1 MSPRPHAHRRA
12 CIVLDDLLNCHNP
25 GHPNFHGLKMIL
37 CDIEF
42 FISFS
47 VLQIDP
53 SSETDEDEEHTGANV
68 NSSMEVAN
76 KFIRNGNEIRR
87 SLRRINSLTRCVTN
101 DPTVLSLDKQNY
113 RDLKR
118 IYNKFENFQ
127 HSSNFQLACEMTN
140 K

>member
-1 MSPRPHAHRRA
+1 M
-12 CIVLDDLLNCHNP
+12 
-25 GHPNFHGLKMIL
+25 
-37 CDIEF
+37 
-42 FISFS
+42 SFS

-87 SLRRINSLTRCVTN
+87 SLRRINSLTRCDTN

-118 IYNKFENFQ
+118 TYNKFENF
-127 HSSNFQLACEMTN
+127 
-140 K
+140 

>member
-1 MSPRPHAHRRA
+1 MSQNV
-12 CIVLDDLLNCHNP
+12 IV
-25 GHPNFHGLKMIL
+25 L

-42 FISFS
+42 FISLSFS

-53 SSETDEDEEHTGANV
+53 SSETDEDEEHTGTNV

-101 DPTVLSLDKQNY
+101 DPTVLSLNYQNY

-118 IYNKFENFQ
+118 TYNKFENFQ